1 MRILI
6 PALFALIGLAI
17 LWALDIPKDLGAH
30 PWWSQNVILYGG
42 PAGVASAL
50 LMALTPIRLD
60 IQLIA
65 ALGLTIAAV
74 VIARNGGF
82 AFAASYAD
90 DTAAGQRWFFG
101 WITAAF
107 GAGATMTTL
116 AQFALNRSR

>member
-6 PALFALIGLAI
+6 PALFALIVLAI

-42 PAGVASAL
+42 PAGAAFATL
-50 LMALTPIRLD
+50 LALTSIRPNIRL
-60 IQLIA
+60 IL

-74 VIARNGGF
+74 VIARYGGF

-101 WITAAF
+101 WIAASF
-107 GAGATMTTL
+107 GAGASLTTL
-116 AQFALNRSR
+116 AQLALNRGR